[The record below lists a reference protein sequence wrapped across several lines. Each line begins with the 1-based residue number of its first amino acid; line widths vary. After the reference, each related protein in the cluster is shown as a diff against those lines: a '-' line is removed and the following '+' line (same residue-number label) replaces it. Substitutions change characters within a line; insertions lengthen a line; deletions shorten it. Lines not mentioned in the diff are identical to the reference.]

1 MKVNQYLHDSCICI
15 IDQARGQDGWIL
27 AKFFFAFYQEK
38 VKVNKNTKK
47 KTPDIQPSSPV
58 LVQGAN
64 QSGYRIHF
72 ILPPRRFSHDVLHT
86 EVQYHSNI
94 SWKSLKPRSS
104 RFDSQFSKLLR
115 IEFQILS
122 RDILWTC
129 HLHILKIMYRS
140 VRLVCFP
147 LNKARTLKAK
157 NVHFWSSV
165 KSPLETCFLEV
176 KANMYVRYCNSS
188 ENSAFVSKYT

>member
-15 IDQARGQDGWIL
+15 IDQAWGQDGWIL

-47 KTPDIQPSSPV
+47 KTPNIQPSSPV

-86 EVQYHSNI
+86 EVQYHSKV
-94 SWKSLKPRSS
+94 SWQSLKSRSS
-104 RFDSQFSKLLR
+104 RFETWFS
-115 IEFQILS
+115 
-122 RDILWTC
+122 
-129 HLHILKIMYRS
+129 ILKTFEDRVSDFESRYTMNLSFTHSKNYVPLRETRLLSFKQSSRFESKKRS
-140 VRLVCFP
+140 LLVFC
-147 LNKARTLKAK
+147 
-157 NVHFWSSV
+157 
-165 KSPLETCFLEV
+165 
-176 KANMYVRYCNSS
+176 
-188 ENSAFVSKYT
+188 